1 MEIRSGMVTRV
12 KVPPIRADY
21 KEEIIMNSK
30 KETSALLSRRN
41 FITKAGIFIAGGIAG
56 HGTSFASAPV
66 QTVTEPPPL
75 PWKWV
80 KLDPLE
86 AGRRAYRSYLEKK
99 G

>member
-1 MEIRSGMVTRV
+1 M
-12 KVPPIRADY
+12 K
-21 KEEIIMNSK
+21 SK
-30 KETSALLSRRN
+30 KEESPLLSRRN
-41 FITKAGIFIAGGIAG
+41 FMTKAGIFLAGGVAG
-56 HGTSFASAPV
+56 HGTGFASTPV

>member
-1 MEIRSGMVTRV
+1 
-12 KVPPIRADY
+12 
-21 KEEIIMNSK
+21 MNSR
-30 KETSALLSRRN
+30 KEPSMSLSRRS
-41 FITKAGIFIAGGIAG
+41 FMAKAGIFLAGGIAG
-56 HGTSFASAPV
+56 HGTGFASTPA
-66 QTVTEPPPL
+66 QTVPAPPPL

>member
-1 MEIRSGMVTRV
+1 
-12 KVPPIRADY
+12 
-21 KEEIIMNSK
+21 MNSK
-30 KETSALLSRRN
+30 KEKTPLLSRRN
-41 FITKAGIFIAGGIAG
+41 FITKASIFLAGGIAG
-56 HGTSFASAPV
+56 HGTGFAATPA
-66 QTVTEPPPL
+66 QTIADPPPL

>member
-1 MEIRSGMVTRV
+1 M
-12 KVPPIRADY
+12 D
-21 KEEIIMNSK
+21 SK
-30 KETSALLSRRN
+30 KENLSILSRRS
-41 FITKAGIFIAGGIAG
+41 FITKTGIFLAGGIAG
-56 HGTSFASAPV
+56 HGTGFASTPA
-66 QTVTEPPPL
+66 QTVPDPPSL

>member
-1 MEIRSGMVTRV
+1 M
-12 KVPPIRADY
+12 D
-21 KEEIIMNSK
+21 SK
-30 KETSALLSRRN
+30 KEKPSLLSRRN
-41 FITKAGIFIAGGIAG
+41 FLTKAGIFIAGGIAG
-56 HGTSFASAPV
+56 HGTGFASTPA

-86 AGRRAYRSYLEKK
+86 AGRRAYRTYLEKK

>member
-1 MEIRSGMVTRV
+1 MKMQCKEVTTMSG
-12 KVPPIRADY
+12 
-21 KEEIIMNSK
+21 K
-30 KETSALLSRRN
+30 KDQSLLLSRRN
-41 FITKAGIFIAGGIAG
+41 FITKAGIFLAGIIAG
-56 HGTSFASAPV
+56 HGTGFASMPT
-66 QTVTEPPPL
+66 QTVTEPPPF

>member
-1 MEIRSGMVTRV
+1 
-12 KVPPIRADY
+12 
-21 KEEIIMNSK
+21 MNSR
-30 KETSALLSRRN
+30 KEMSTSLSRRN
-41 FITKAGIFIAGGIAG
+41 FMAKAGIFLAGGIAG
-56 HGTSFASAPV
+56 HGTGFASTPA

-80 KLDPLE
+80 KVDPLE

>member
-1 MEIRSGMVTRV
+1 M
-12 KVPPIRADY
+12 KDFY
-21 KEEIIMNSK
+21 QKEECTMNSSREK
-30 KETSALLSRRN
+30 TTPLSRRS
-41 FITKAGIFIAGGIAG
+41 FITKAGIFLAGGLAA
-56 HGTSFASAPV
+56 HGSGLASTTDQAAAI
-66 QTVTEPPPL
+66 PPPL